1 MIRNYPL
8 ETNGVMKM
16 ANFLFNATCRNGGPS
31 SPIEWI
37 MDNIEYLAP
46 EPEGRSKLLIG
57 FNMYAMSYLP
67 TRAPEPLVMK
77 TVLEKLLDQPKE
89 RMLDDELFDDDVPDG
104 DSSTEVL
111 NWDSASQE
119 AWFVDFDEEG
129 IRQGTVWLP
138 TLRVRL
144 TLIKS
149 WRTCSLIIMTS
160 LLRIG

>member
-1 MIRNYPL
+1 
-8 ETNGVMKM
+8 MKISNILCY
-16 ANFLFNATCRNGGPS
+16 AKFRNGGPA

-46 EPEGRSKLLIG
+46 ESEERSKLLIG

-77 TVLEKLLDQPKE
+77 TVVEKLRDQPKE
-89 RMLDDELFDDDVPDG
+89 RMLDDELFDDDVQDE
-104 DSSTEVL
+104 DNSTEVL

-119 AWFVDFDEEG
+119 AWFVDIDEEG
-129 IRQGTVWLP
+129 IRQGTIWLP

-144 TLIKS
+144 IFVKL
-149 WRTCSLIIMTS
+149 
-160 LLRIG
+160 

>member
-1 MIRNYPL
+1 
-8 ETNGVMKM
+8 MKM
-16 ANFLFNATCRNGGPS
+16 SNILCYAKFRNGGPA

-46 EPEGRSKLLIG
+46 ESEERSKLLIG

-77 TVLEKLLDQPKE
+77 TVVEKLRDQPKE
-89 RMLDDELFDDDVPDG
+89 RILDDELFDDDVQDE
-104 DSSTEVL
+104 DNSTEVL

-119 AWFVDFDEEG
+119 AWFVDIDEEG

-144 TLIKS
+144 IFDKL
-149 WRTCSLIIMTS
+149 
-160 LLRIG
+160 

>member
-1 MIRNYPL
+1 MSNILCYA
-8 ETNGVMKM
+8 K
-16 ANFLFNATCRNGGPS
+16 FRNGGPA

-46 EPEGRSKLLIG
+46 ESEERSKLLIG

-77 TVLEKLLDQPKE
+77 TVIEKLRDQPKE
-89 RMLDDELFDDDVPDG
+89 RMLDDELFDDDVQDE
-104 DSSTEVL
+104 DNSTEVL

-119 AWFVDFDEEG
+119 AWFVDIDEEG
-129 IRQGTVWLP
+129 IRQGTIWLP

-144 TLIKS
+144 IFVKL
-149 WRTCSLIIMTS
+149 
-160 LLRIG
+160 